1 MSLLREYIRETLR
14 QEILVEKKE
23 KIKSIDDVKTVG
35 DLRAVIKYAKL
46 KKQGKEGVKGVAS
59 AVADIVVDEIQGMI
73 PGFATVKNL
82 AMAAKNAYKLPD
94 DAKAGALASLNV
106 DDDVSKV
113 LDDAVENQFF
123 DEYLKGLSALSDDA
137 ELESIDVSKA
147 LENWM
152 KKKYNNTTV
161 SKSTG

>member
-1 MSLLREYIRETLR
+1 MDILREYIREAIR
-14 QEILVEKKE
+14 QEMLVEEKE
-23 KIKSIDDVKTVG
+23 KITSIDDVKTVG
-35 DLRAVIKYAKL
+35 DLRAVIKYAKF
-46 KKQGKEGVKGVAS
+46 KKQGKEGAKGLAS
-59 AVADIVVDEIQGMI
+59 TVADIVVDEIQGMI

-82 AMAAKNAYKLPD
+82 AMAAKSAYKLPD

-113 LDDAVENQFF
+113 LDDAVENQFL
-123 DEYLKGLSALSDDA
+123 DGYLKGLIALPDDA

-152 KKKYNNTTV
+152 AKKYNNTTI
-161 SKSTG
+161 SKG